1 MSNNK
6 TMVASLEKM
15 MNENGSMFTK
25 QHHVSCMT
33 HVLNLVVQRGLKE
46 LGNPSLTSKNS
57 EGEDDEGCD
66 EDVLEVSSKKA
77 FGKILRRLQKL
88 VLMANSTP
96 QRIHQYK
103 ELCEKHKMSN
113 KNLLITDVCTRWNSI
128 YDMIIAAWEKRKV
141 LNAMV
146 TTCQKD
152 GKELFLLHLKSGSF

>member
-96 QRIHQYK
+96 QRIYQYK
-103 ELCEKHKMSN
+103 KLCEKHKMSN
-113 KNLLITDVCTRWNSI
+113 NNLLITDVCTRWNLI
-128 YDMIIAAWEKRKV
+128 YDMIITAWEKRKV
-141 LNAMV
+141 LNAMA

-152 GKELFLLHLKSGSF
+152 GK